1 MKKETQIANPKHV
14 KKGKKRYGAAYQRRI
29 AAGKANLLRFRK
41 NPRTAA
47 VTHGVKALIAS
58 GGSKMPPVPHAEE
71 IKAETD
77 GLIAE
82 MVSDLGGESEI
93 TAQQKTILRSQRLCL
108 LVLGLASS
116 YLSREGLINPKSGK
130 PHALLSV
137 CATYANA
144 ARLNALA
151 LGLERRARKVGPQT
165 LQEHLAQIAE
175 KESQNEAQTEN

>member
-1 MKKETQIANPKHV
+1 MGKPKKPKN
-14 KKGKKRYGAAYQRRI
+14 GGPDKRDVI
-29 AAGKANLLRFRK
+29 GKANLIRFRGK
-41 NPRTAA
+41 AA
-47 VTHGVKALIAS
+47 LKHGIRSVIDSDGATL
-58 GGSKMPPVPHAEE
+58 PPVPHAEE
-71 IKAETD
+71 IRAEVD

-82 MVSDLGGESEI
+82 MVSDLGGQSET